1 LDSSLLQT
9 IDEEY
14 YREEMRF
21 FKMSDEMGRRREF
34 I

>member
-21 FKMSDEMGRRREF
+21 LKEGVKKGEGGES
-34 I
+34 

>member
-14 YREEMRF
+14 YREEIRF
-21 FKMSDEMGRRREF
+21 SKGVMKREGGEES
-34 I
+34 

>member
-1 LDSSLLQT
+1 LDSSLLQN

-14 YREEMRF
+14 YREEIRF
-21 FKMSDEMGRRREF
+21 SKGDEMGRRREL